1 MKDMDKTEVAYNN
14 GYSRGYRDGLKE
26 NGLHWVA
33 VYDENESPDE
43 GLVTFVSMSDG
54 TLAVAEFFLGAWL
67 VDEPEKVEF
76 WMKKPTAPRR
86 RAL

>member
-14 GYSRGYRDGLKE
+14 GYSCGYRDGLKE

-43 GLVTFVSMSDG
+43 GLVTFVSMNDG

-67 VDEPEKVEF
+67 VDEPDKVEF
-76 WMKKPTAPRR
+76 WMKKPVVPKR